1 VIEMAQEDK
10 RLADLIAAMEDI
22 RVAMMTTIGDD
33 GRLESRPMAVM
44 RADADGSIWFL
55 THDGTHKLE
64 HLQHV
69 NLSFV
74 DTADAEF
81 LSVCGAGSVIRDRD
95 LVHELWSPKAKPWF
109 PDGPDDPALVALKVE
124 AESIE
129 YWEASSSRMVRIL
142 EMARASATGT
152 RFRNDRHGRLDV
164 Q

>member
-1 VIEMAQEDK
+1 MAQEQK
-10 RLADLIAAMEDI
+10 RLEDLIAAIEDI
-22 RVAMMTTIGDD
+22 RVSMMTTVDDD

-44 RADADGSIWFL
+44 RADEDGSIWFL

-64 HLQHV
+64 HLANV

-74 DTADAEF
+74 DTGDAEF
-81 LSVCGAGSVIRDRD
+81 LSICGAGSVVRDQDVIR
-95 LVHELWSPKAKPWF
+95 ELWSPRAKPWF

-142 EMARASATGT
+142 EKARATATGT
-152 RFRNDRHGRLDV
+152 HFRGARHGRVDL

>member
-1 VIEMAQEDK
+1 MAQEQK
-10 RLADLIAAMEDI
+10 RLAELIAAIEDI

-44 RADADGSIWFL
+44 RADADGNIWFL
-55 THDGTHKLE
+55 TQDGTHKLE
-64 HLQHV
+64 HLANV

-81 LSVCGAGSVIRDRD
+81 LSICGSGSVVRDRD
-95 LVHELWSPKAKPWF
+95 VIRELWSPRAKPWF

-142 EMARASATGT
+142 EKARATATGT
-152 RFRNDRHGRLDV
+152 HFRGARHGRVDL